1 MCAGAVG
8 GRQACVAAS
17 DAAHAAHA
25 RTMAV
30 CVGAAAV
37 RLNAACAHRQCLPSG
52 GQMAVWS
59 DGGVRPEMGL
69 VSGGC
74 RGAEPPAIGPRSGKF
89 LRFETLEG
97 HFLAKIKVHAP

>member
-1 MCAGAVG
+1 MRVSVANTTLTSTYRLVG
-8 GRQACVAAS
+8 VE
-17 DAAHAAHA
+17 
-25 RTMAV
+25 
-30 CVGAAAV
+30 
-37 RLNAACAHRQCLPSG
+37 LG
-52 GQMAVWS
+52 GVTGGLS

-69 VSGGC
+69 GSVGC

>member
-1 MCAGAVG
+1 MLIFPVISLPAVLNSTPLALG
-8 GRQACVAAS
+8 GV
-17 DAAHAAHA
+17 
-25 RTMAV
+25 T
-30 CVGAAAV
+30 
-37 RLNAACAHRQCLPSG
+37 G
-52 GQMAVWS
+52 GLS

-69 VSGGC
+69 GSGGC